1 MRALFIGL
9 LLITNSHVVL
19 SGESSEQLF
28 KSWQTLK
35 FEQVVKQGLDYSCGS
50 ASMATILEYYFG
62 DPISESSLTL
72 DMTARLSKEELEDR
86 IKEGFSMLDMRDTLV
101 RFGYQAVGVK
111 LSFEQAEKLKG
122 PIIVL
127 LRKEEINH
135 FVVLKGVVNDNDL
148 VQISDPTS
156 GNLKLTKS
164 EFLHYWQGE
173 ALAIGKAGFEL
184 SDAVS
189 LKANQDSSSPAQ
201 ESARSWVKTI
211 TKFTYPKLSVKTE

>member
-1 MRALFIGL
+1 MRVLFISF
-9 LLITNSHVVL
+9 LLITNSQFAFSDEGTKH
-19 SGESSEQLF
+19 SFQ
-28 KSWQTLK
+28 SWQTLK

-62 DPISESSLTL
+62 DPISESSLTF
-72 DMTARLSKEELEDR
+72 DMTARLSKEELADR
-86 IKEGFSMLDMRDTLV
+86 IKDGFSMLDMRDTLV
-101 RFGYQAVGVK
+101 RFGYQAVGVQ
-111 LSFEQAEKLKG
+111 LSFEQAEQLKG
-122 PIIVL
+122 PIVVL

-135 FVVLKGVVNDNDL
+135 FVVLKGVVNDL
-148 VQISDPTS
+148 AQIADPTS

-189 LKANQDSSSPAQ
+189 LKANQDSYSPAQ
-201 ESARSWVKTI
+201 ESARSWIRQVK
-211 TKFTYPKLSVKTE
+211 

>member
-19 SGESSEQLF
+19 SGESSEHSFQ
-28 KSWQTLK
+28 SWQTLK
-35 FEQVVKQGLDYSCGS
+35 FEQIVKQGLDYSCGS

-111 LSFEQAEKLKG
+111 LSFEQVQQLKG
-122 PIIVL
+122 PIVVL

-135 FVVLKGVVNDNDL
+135 FVVLKGIVNDL
-148 VQISDPTS
+148 VQIADPTS

-173 ALAIGKAGFEL
+173 ALAIGKAGYEL
-184 SDAVS
+184 SDAVF
-189 LKANQDSSSPAQ
+189 LKANQDSYSPAQ
-201 ESARSWVKTI
+201 ESARSWIRQVK
-211 TKFTYPKLSVKTE
+211 

>member
-135 FVVLKGVVNDNDL
+135 FVVLKGVVNDL
-148 VQISDPTS
+148 VQIADPTS

-164 EFLHYWQGE
+164 EFLHYWRGE
-173 ALAIGKAGFEL
+173 ALALGKAGFEL
-184 SDAVS
+184 SDAIS
-189 LKANQDSSSPAQ
+189 LKANEDSYSPAQ
-201 ESARSWVKTI
+201 ESARSWIRQVK
-211 TKFTYPKLSVKTE
+211 

>member
-62 DPISESSLTL
+62 DQISESSLTL

-135 FVVLKGVVNDNDL
+135 FVVLKGIVNDL
-148 VQISDPTS
+148 VQIADPTS

-184 SDAVS
+184 SDAIS
-189 LKANQDSSSPAQ
+189 LKANQDSYSPAQ
-201 ESARSWVKTI
+201 ESARSRIRQVK
-211 TKFTYPKLSVKTE
+211 